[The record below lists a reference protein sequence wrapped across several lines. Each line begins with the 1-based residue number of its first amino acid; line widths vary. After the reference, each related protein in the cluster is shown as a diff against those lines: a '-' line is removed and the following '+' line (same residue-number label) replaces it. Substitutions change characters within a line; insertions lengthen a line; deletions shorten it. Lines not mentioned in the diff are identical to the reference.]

1 MKRCRLD
8 SLLIERKFFES
19 REKAQRAIMAGEV
32 RMEGRFALK
41 PGTLVP
47 VDATIEIATRER
59 YVGRGGI
66 KLEAAL
72 SNFDIDVQNRICFDI
87 GSSTGGFTDC
97 LLQHG
102 ARRIHAVDVGRGQ
115 LHWSLR
121 ENPCVV
127 VHEGINARYLTASEL
142 GERPEIGVIDV
153 SFISL
158 TLILPACFA
167 LLNETGCMI
176 ALIKPQFELE
186 RKRVGKGGIVRDPS
200 AHQVAIEKI
209 RAFVNDVLKAHWEA
223 VMESPITGTS
233 GNKEFLAYLRP

>member
-8 SLLIERKFFES
+8 SLLVERKFFES

-32 RMEGRFALK
+32 QLEGWPALK

-47 VDATIEIATRER
+47 VDAIIKIATRER

-72 SNFDIDVQNRICFDI
+72 SHFDIDVQNKVCFDI
-87 GSSTGGFTDC
+87 GASTGGFTDC
-97 LLQHG
+97 LLQRG
-102 ARRIHAVDVGRGQ
+102 ARRVHAVDVGRGQ

-121 ENPCVV
+121 EDSRVV
-127 VHEGINARYLTASEL
+127 IHEGINARYLTGEEL
-142 GERPEIGVIDV
+142 GEHPEIGVIDV

-167 LLNETGCMI
+167 LLKETSCMI

-186 RKRVGKGGIVRDPS
+186 RKRVGKGGIVRDPD
-200 AHQVAIEKI
+200 AHQAAVEKI
-209 RAFVNDVLKAHWEA
+209 HTFVQGVLKAHWEA
-223 VMESPITGTS
+223 VMESPITGAS
-233 GNKEFLAYLRP
+233 GNKEFLAYFRP